1 MPEKEFEDYLV
12 EHSLSIQASHYLSPI
27 FPLFLLCLSLKTN
40 LVMSLFCHK
49 TFFVVS
55 SMMLGIR
62 SEQHFKKGETR
73 KEARNI
79 QCWEV
84 DSRPT
89 LKLHFLM
96 RKICAFPRRH
106 SYSCWHCITFRISH
120 GNPTK
125 FFLGPRG
132 PLVLPLVDLCPQD
145 KYGSLIYTHIGQFPQ
160 DGENGQSVTTL
171 KKNWNS
177 AVTKRFDF
185 FNFSQLFW
193 RDFACWILKM
203 FSFWSQLV

>member
-40 LVMSLFCHK
+40 LVMSLFCEK
-49 TFFVVS
+49 NFFCSFMKNAGYSFGATFPK
-55 SMMLGIR
+55 
-62 SEQHFKKGETR
+62 EEAQ
-73 KEARNI
+73 KEARKI
-79 QCWEV
+79 QCWKV

-132 PLVLPLVDLCPQD
+132 PLVIPLVDPCPQD
-145 KYGSLIYTHIGQFPQ
+145 KYGSLIYTHIYA
-160 DGENGQSVTTL
+160 L
-171 KKNWNS
+171 
-177 AVTKRFDF
+177 
-185 FNFSQLFW
+185 
-193 RDFACWILKM
+193 
-203 FSFWSQLV
+203 